1 MAELHV
7 FEFAAVEWVIALSK
21 EDAVRVWC
29 EFTGVDEEVADDE
42 EDDWE
47 QLPDD
52 KLFNMWVDPE
62 TGKPGEIG
70 EGQLVTYPCSYWIEK
85 MGRCY
90 LGTTEG

>member
-1 MAELHV
+1 MLELHV
-7 FEFAAVEWVIALSK
+7 WEFAGCEWVIAASK
-21 EDAVRVWC
+21 EDAVKVWC
-29 EFTGVDEEVADDE
+29 EFTGVDEEIAEDE

-52 KLFNMWVDPE
+52 QIFKMWCDPE

-70 EGQLVTYPCSYWIEK
+70 EGQLVERPCLYWIEK

-90 LGTTEG
+90 LGTTEA